1 MKELEMSVL
10 AFLLLCLVAGVLSED
25 DPLGTA
31 EDYLKYDIKKG
42 ASLRPDYEA
51 VGGMGAVQGVSG
63 IQAILKIKGDV
74 WIMTG
79 LNEY

>member
-1 MKELEMSVL
+1 MT
-10 AFLLLCLVAGVLSED
+10 ED

-51 VGGMGAVQGVSG
+51 VGGEE
-63 IQAILKIKGDV
+63 IKHC
-74 WIMTG
+74 
-79 LNEY
+79 